1 MEKVKIA
8 RKDMSISKISEKILK
23 ISEDYKKAKE
33 DNNKKLME
41 ELKKEYEYQKA
52 VLNAS
57 ENFFA
62 KYDEKEMKDKA
73 NYSSDEEEVKRAK
86 WILKN
91 KKEYQDKEDLFDAI
105 IASKSLEKA
114 KDVIEEAKEEN
125 EEKNK
130 KHGALVFRKFKKGAL
145 IIGSIAALAIG
156 GLVGCNLT
164 KRNKDKQNPVRQE
177 QTAEMDDLTDNLDS
191 TTEQTTKEKTTENV
205 KKKSFNNDE
214 IKTDESYKNLK
225 YKGNGETIDDY
236 AEKNGVPT
244 SGKPE
249 DTVTTREIPNV
260 SLPSKPEDTVKT
272 VVIPEKVEP
281 TTEDTNNEPENKTD
295 DSKTDDN
302 KNDKEKVTI
311 IEKEEKPSDNDPSKV
326 EESKD
331 NNKTDDTKK
340 DENKKEEP
348 TTEDNTPKDTEEKPD
363 FKEPEIIE
371 EDDNDITYLDG
382 DKNSSTEAKE
392 KATTEEPT
400 TEKPT
405 TEEPTTEKPTTEE
418 PTTEDNTPKDTE
430 EKPDFKEPEIIEE
443 DENDVSYIS
452 SLKNNYIALKA
463 AIMTELANMNQ
474 SKSVENEG
482 LVLTYTSSKN
492 C

>member
-23 ISEDYKKAKE
+23 ISEDYEKAKKE
-33 DNNKKLME
+33 NNKEIME
-41 ELKKEYEYQKA
+41 NLQKEYEYQKA

-73 NYSSDEEEVKRAK
+73 NYSSNKEEVKRAK

-105 IASKSLEKA
+105 IASKSLEEA

-145 IIGSIAALAIG
+145 IIGSIAAFAIG

-177 QTAEMDDLTDNLDS
+177 QTTEMDNLTDNLDS
-191 TTEQTTKEKTTENV
+191 TTEQNTEVKEKSKANNANV
-205 KKKSFNNDE
+205 KKKSFSNDE

-249 DTVTTREIPNV
+249 DTVTTKEIPNV
-260 SLPSKPEDTVKT
+260 SLPSKPDDTVKT

-281 TTEDTNNEPENKTD
+281 TTEDTNKEPEDKID
-295 DSKTDDN
+295 DSKKGDD
-302 KNDKEKVTI
+302 KNDKEKVTVV
-311 IEKEEKPSDNDPSKV
+311 EKEEKPSDKDPSKI

-331 NNKTDDTKK
+331 NTKKDDTKK
-340 DENKKEEP
+340 DDSKKDES

-363 FKEPEIIE
+363 FKEPTEIE
-371 EDDNDITYLDG
+371 EDENDVTYVDG
-382 DKNSSTEAKE
+382 DKNSSNEAPE
-392 KATTEEPT
+392 TPTEE
-400 TEKPT
+400 
-405 TEEPTTEKPTTEE
+405 EPKKDES
-418 PTTEDNTPKDTE
+418 TTEDNTPKDTE
-430 EKPDFKEPEIIEE
+430 EKPDFKDPEIIEE

-452 SLKNNYIALKA
+452 SLKSNYIALKA

-474 SKSVENEG
+474 TKSVENAG
-482 LVLTYTSSKN
+482 PVLTYTSSKN